1 MKKVSIIT
9 PVYNGAPFLPSFITN
24 LLDYTFQDFEVI
36 FVNNLSTDNS
46 LQILQDELSKTS
58 LDFKIANEFKP
69 GAGYARNLGL
79 SLASGEYVTFIDC
92 DDSISKTKLEE
103 DVKIMDLHKVDYVVS
118 RTQKL
123 YTNGRVMFPPLEG
136 FDEGLI
142 SPPKAGLIWLTHLS
156 YLQGTG
162 AILAKREVI
171 NFLGGF
177 HSSKTGQDAFLYIR
191 LGLYA
196 SGYYYNKVNFS
207 YIRHSSSAIST
218 RNKEI
223 NGALLSYFNL
233 WKNLYCDELVNTN
246 KQAVIILERKIQVI
260 LLQLHKKNTNLKE
273 LTADQRLEKLK
284 LNPILFN
291 KVSLLLNR
299 ILPDIKFNPFYRMW
313 LKVR

>member
-9 PVYNGAPFLPSFITN
+9 PVYNGASFLPSFISN
-24 LLDYTFQDFEVI
+24 LVDYTFQDFEVI
-36 FVNNLSTDNS
+36 FIDNRSADNS

-58 LDFKIANEFKP
+58 LDYKIVSELKP
-69 GAGYARNLGL
+69 GAGYARNRGL
-79 SLASGEYVTFIDC
+79 SVAKGLYVTFIDC

-103 DVKIMDLHKVDYVVS
+103 DVKIMDIHQVDYVVS
-118 RTQKL
+118 RTQKI
-123 YTNGRVMFPPLEG
+123 YANGKIMHPPLEG
-136 FDEGLI
+136 LDEGLI
-142 SPPKAGLIWLTHLS
+142 EPPKAGLIWLTHLS

-196 SGYYYNKVNFS
+196 RGYYYNKVNFT

-223 NGALLSYFNL
+223 NGAMYSYFNL
-233 WKNLYCDELVNTN
+233 WKNLYCDELVNGN
-246 KQAVIILERKIQVI
+246 KEAMINLERNIQVI
-260 LLQLHKKNTNLKE
+260 LLQLHISGENLKE
-273 LTADQRLEKLK
+273 HIDDNRLAKLK
-284 LNPILFN
+284 LNPLLFN
-291 KVSLLLNR
+291 KFSLFINSF
-299 ILPDIKFNPFYRMW
+299 LPDIKYNPFYRIW